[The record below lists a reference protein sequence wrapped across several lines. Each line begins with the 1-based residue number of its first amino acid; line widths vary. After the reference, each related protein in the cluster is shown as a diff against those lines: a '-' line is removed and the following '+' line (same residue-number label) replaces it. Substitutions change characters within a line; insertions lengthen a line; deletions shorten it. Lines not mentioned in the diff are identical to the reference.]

1 MLDLSKVYLSFAL
14 QSLPINLMFHSNHV
28 HFGDLL
34 FAVMIVTCVPML
46 LQVVVLPPM
55 VHKKNEM
62 YNVGSY
68 TSDLAELVS
77 GLNKVFIEILKTDQ
91 TFDMS
96 GLDAGDVQS
105 VEKLTIKIGPKLFG
119 DRVQFIQEQEHLADV
134 VKAAKISD
142 DTK

>member
-1 MLDLSKVYLSFAL
+1 M
-14 QSLPINLMFHSNHV
+14 
-28 HFGDLL
+28 
-34 FAVMIVTCVPML
+34 
-46 LQVVVLPPM
+46 LPPM
-55 VHKKNEM
+55 VQKKNEM

-77 GLNKVFIEILKTDQ
+77 GLNKVFIEIPKTDQ

-105 VEKLTIKIGPKLFG
+105 VEKLTIKVGPKLFG
-119 DRVQFIQEQEHLADV
+119 DRVQFIEEQEHLDDV

-142 DTK
+142 ETK

>member
-1 MLDLSKVYLSFAL
+1 MKQTQHRLLYCS
-14 QSLPINLMFHSNHV
+14 SLHSNNYAISLFSHV
-28 HFGDLL
+28 LVQSH
-34 FAVMIVTCVPML
+34 VYC
-46 LQVVVLPPM
+46 LQVIVLPPM
-55 VHKKNEM
+55 VQKKNEM

-77 GLNKVFIEILKTDQ
+77 GLNKVFIEIPKTDQ

-105 VEKLTIKIGPKLFG
+105 VEKLTIKVGPKLFG
-119 DRVQFIQEQEHLADV
+119 DRVQFIEEQEHLDDV

-142 DTK
+142 ETKS

>member
-1 MLDLSKVYLSFAL
+1 M
-14 QSLPINLMFHSNHV
+14 
-28 HFGDLL
+28 FGDLPL
-34 FAVMIVTCVPML
+34 AVMIVTNVLML
-46 LQVVVLPPM
+46 LQVVVLPPI

-77 GLNKVFIEILKTDQ
+77 GLNKVFIEILKNGQ

-142 DTK
+142 DTKQ